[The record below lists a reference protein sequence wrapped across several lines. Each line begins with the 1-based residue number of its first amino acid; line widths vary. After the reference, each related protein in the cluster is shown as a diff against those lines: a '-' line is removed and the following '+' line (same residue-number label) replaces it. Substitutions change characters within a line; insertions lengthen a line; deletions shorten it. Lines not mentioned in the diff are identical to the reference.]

1 LIEEILMLLTG
12 IIAGTI
18 TGLIPG
24 LHSNTIA
31 LITAALPYGNPIS
44 KIIFI
49 TAMGITHS
57 IIETIPTIMLGAS
70 NENTIQLLPGHKM
83 LMKGQGNKAI
93 IISIAGALFT
103 IIFTT
108 LLTPFTFTFAKKF
121 NWVLPIIIP
130 AIIFAIATFMILKE
144 KNKIIATII
153 FTTTALYGFFLLES
167 GINEIIFALIIGFY
181 GMPGLIET
189 IITKTEI
196 PKQRKKTKLKLNPSF
211 SFLTAIISSI
221 TSMLPAL
228 GPAHA
233 AFIATSLKGK
243 LTTKEY
249 LMLTGGI
256 STGNLFYSILM
267 LYTIGKTRSG
277 VSIAIEKIMQPNLEE
292 IILILAAAV
301 SAAGFA
307 CAISIKLGLKIFE
320 LIKKINYKKI
330 TITVLFLCATIVMI
344 FSGILGLIA
353 CISAAAIG
361 LATMK
366 AKISRAHCMGFL
378 LAPSIIF
385 YLK

>member
-1 LIEEILMLLTG
+1 
-12 IIAGTI
+12 
-18 TGLIPG
+18 
-24 LHSNTIA
+24 
-31 LITAALPYGNPIS
+31 
-44 KIIFI
+44 
-49 TAMGITHS
+49 
-57 IIETIPTIMLGAS
+57 
-70 NENTIQLLPGHKM
+70 
-83 LMKGQGNKAI
+83 
-93 IISIAGALFT
+93 
-103 IIFTT
+103 
-108 LLTPFTFTFAKKF
+108 
-121 NWVLPIIIP
+121 
-130 AIIFAIATFMILKE
+130 
-144 KNKIIATII
+144 
-153 FTTTALYGFFLLES
+153 
-167 GINEIIFALIIGFY
+167 
-181 GMPGLIET
+181 MPGLIET